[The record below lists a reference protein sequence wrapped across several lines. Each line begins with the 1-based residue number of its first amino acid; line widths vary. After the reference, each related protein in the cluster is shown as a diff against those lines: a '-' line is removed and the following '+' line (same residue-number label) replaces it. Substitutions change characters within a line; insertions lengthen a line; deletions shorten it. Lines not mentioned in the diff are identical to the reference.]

1 MRNRYLS
8 GVIGFATAMAITLAS
23 GVAFAADSS
32 GYKVV
37 DGLTLYYAVVPAE
50 MVRGH
55 PKEHAESTM
64 HGGIPKGMHSHHV
77 MAALF
82 AGESLERVTDADV
95 TATVGELGLA
105 GKQMRLEPFTVADAL
120 TYGNYFEFSPLT
132 TYVIDFTIQR
142 PGSSKIVKS
151 RVEYKHQ

>member
-1 MRNRYLS
+1 MRNMYS
-8 GVIGFATAMAITLAS
+8 KGAIGLAASLAVTLAS
-23 GVAFAADSS
+23 GVAVAADPS
-32 GYKVV
+32 GYRVV

-55 PKEHAESTM
+55 PKEHAENTM

-77 MAALF
+77 MVALF
-82 AGESLERVTDADV
+82 AGKGLERVTDAEV
-95 TATVGELGLA
+95 KATMGEVGLA
-105 GKQMRLEPFTVADAL
+105 GTQKRLEPFTVAEAL

-132 TYVIDFTIQR
+132 TYIIEFTVQR
-142 PGSSKIVKS
+142 PGSSRIVKS